1 LPWVPVCLGVGIGAY
16 FALMVEPGAA
26 IWAGLALAALI
37 LAWAVAA
44 AGVLARPLTLAVLL
58 VLAGF
63 LLAGTRTR
71 AIETPVLGFRYFG
84 PVEGRIVAIDR
95 ATSDRVRITLDRV
108 VLDDMR
114 PDRVPVRV

>member
-1 LPWVPVCLGVGIGAY
+1 ETRVASLMRWRLAVDGVIDAQRGALLPWVPVCLGVGIGAY

-71 AIETPVLGFRYFG
+71 AIETPVLGFRYYG
-84 PVEGRIVAIDR
+84 PVEGRIVAI
-95 ATSDRVRITLDRV
+95 
-108 VLDDMR
+108 
-114 PDRVPVRV
+114 